1 MSNDAEKII
10 NEIRDRFGIDVEK
23 LIKMDLLPLSA
34 AKKWLVREMYFH
46 HARDGKTNDKG
57 GRTYSDIKNQLSDE
71 YGISI
76 SSIEKIIYRGL
87 N

>member
-10 NEIRDRFGIDVEK
+10 TEIRERFGIDVER
-23 LIKMDLLPLSA
+23 LVKMDLLPLSA
-34 AKKWLVREMYFH
+34 AKKCLVREMYFH
-46 HARDGKTNDKG
+46 HARNGKTVDKG
-57 GRTYSDIKNQLSDE
+57 GRTYTDIKNQLSDE

-76 SSIEKIIYRGL
+76 SSIEKIIYRRS